1 MSGEARAA
9 VLGFRPHTYWTA
21 AVALAGDPQA
31 PQVIAR
37 RRIDFASGDERG
49 VYHRVESMHRDEAQA
64 WIDQVWAAVEAN
76 CRRGLGA
83 LLDDLG
89 KAGVTLGV
97 AVVPIARTRPPEK
110 LEDILK
116 SHSWMHAAEG
126 DFYRGAVA
134 SACTALGLEV
144 RRGVERDFAGEVCRR
159 HAVAADLLDTQMKAL
174 GAALGPPWSEDQK
187 LATLAAWSEL
197 SSPAGGGVGAADGGG
212 T

>member
-1 MSGEARAA
+1 MRGRTA
-9 VLGFRPHTYWTA
+9 VIGFWPHTYWTA
-21 AVALAGDPQA
+21 AVALAGDVAA
-31 PQVIAR
+31 PEVLMR

-49 VYHRVESMHRDEAQA
+49 VYHHVEGMERDEAQA

-89 KAGVTLGV
+89 KTDLTLGV
-97 AVVPIARTRPPEK
+97 AVVPIARTRPPDK

-134 SACTALGLEV
+134 AACTELGLEV
-144 RRGVERDFAGEVCRR
+144 RRAVERDLAADVARR
-159 HAVAADLLDTQMKAL
+159 HALPAAAL
-174 GAALGPPWSEDQK
+174 ESHLKGLGTALGPPWTEDQR
-187 LATLAAWSEL
+187 LATLAAWSQLGE
-197 SSPAGGGVGAADGGG
+197 AV
-212 T
+212 

>member
-1 MSGEARAA
+1 VTSGEARIA

-21 AVALAGDPQA
+21 AVALAGDPHA
-31 PQVIAR
+31 PDVIER

-49 VYHRVESMHRDEAQA
+49 VYHHVEGMDRDAAQA
-64 WIDQVWAAVEAN
+64 WIDGVWAAVEAN

-97 AVVPIARTRPPEK
+97 AVVPMARTRPPDK

-126 DFYRGAVA
+126 DFYRGVVA

-144 RRGVERDFAGEVCRR
+144 RRGVERDFAADVCRR
-159 HAVAADLLDTQMKAL
+159 HAFPPALLDGRMKTL

-187 LATLAAWSEL
+187 LATLAAWSQL
-197 SSPAGGGVGAADGGG
+197 G
-212 T
+212 

>member
-1 MSGEARAA
+1 MSGEARTAVQLTA

-21 AVALAGDPQA
+21 AVALSGDPHA
-31 PQVIAR
+31 PQVLER

-49 VYHRVESMHRDEAQA
+49 VYHHVEGMDREAAQA
-64 WIDQVWAAVEAN
+64 WIDRVWAAVEAN
-76 CRRGLGA
+76 CRRGVGA
-83 LLDDLG
+83 LVEDLG
-89 KAGVTLGV
+89 RSGVTLGL
-97 AVVPIARTRPPEK
+97 AVVPIARTKPPDQ

-144 RRGVERDFAGEVCRR
+144 RRGVEREFAGEVSRR
-159 HAVAADLLDTQMKAL
+159 HALPSALLETRMKAL

-187 LATLAAWSEL
+187 LATLAAWSQLGE
-197 SSPAGGGVGAADGGG
+197 VGSAS
-212 T
+212 

>member
-1 MSGEARAA
+1 MSGRTA

-21 AVALAGDPQA
+21 AVALAGDPGA
-31 PQVIAR
+31 PEVLAR

-49 VYHRVESMHRDEAQA
+49 VYHHVEGMDGEAAQA

-83 LLDDLG
+83 LLEELG
-89 KAGVTLGV
+89 EAGVTLGV
-97 AVVPIARTRPPEK
+97 AVVPIARIRPPEK

-126 DFYRGAVA
+126 DFYRGVVA
-134 SACTALGLEV
+134 AACTELGLEV
-144 RRGVERDFAGEVCRR
+144 RRAVERDLAADVGRR
-159 HAVAADLLDTQMKAL
+159 HALPAGAPETHLKAL

-187 LATLAAWSEL
+187 LATLAAWSQLGEAA
-197 SSPAGGGVGAADGGG
+197 PA
-212 T
+212 

>member
-1 MSGEARAA
+1 MSGEARIA

-21 AVALAGDPQA
+21 AVALAGDPHA
-31 PQVIAR
+31 PDVLAR

-49 VYHRVESMHRDEAQA
+49 VYHYVEGMDRDAAQA
-64 WIDQVWAAVEAN
+64 WIDRVWAAVEAN

-83 LLDDLG
+83 MLEELG
-89 KAGVTLGV
+89 AAGVTLGV

-126 DFYRGAVA
+126 EFYRGAVA
-134 SACTALGLEV
+134 AACTALGLEV
-144 RRGVERDFAGEVCRR
+144 RRGVERDFAAEVCRR
-159 HAVAADLLDTQMKAL
+159 HAFPPTLLDARMKSL

-187 LATLAAWSEL
+187 LATLAAWCEL
-197 SSPAGGGVGAADGGG
+197 GETMAEG
-212 T
+212 